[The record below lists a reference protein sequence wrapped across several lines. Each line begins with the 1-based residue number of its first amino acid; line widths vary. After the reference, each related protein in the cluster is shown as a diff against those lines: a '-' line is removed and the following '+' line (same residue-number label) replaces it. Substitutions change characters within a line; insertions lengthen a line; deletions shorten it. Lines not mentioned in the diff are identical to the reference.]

1 MESPCLS
8 TRQQALKVGCF
19 YWLRVKK
26 FELPSYR
33 IELGSC
39 LFRPMA
45 SLPPPSSPLHR
56 LDLIEFVPNQILI
69 ESHIEIVR
77 RSFIHC
83 LIRLPVARKLPLVA
97 RWLRLVANAKTSLQI
112 SPPTTSPCSPCNLFR
127 GQAAG
132 ATRENPLLAGN
143 PTTVRNQRQP
153 CLLIAVIASIWLSQV
168 SLMFSFVYSGTN
180 KRSRRSKQH
189 FFFCYHEM
197 LQFWGCGI
205 SLWNVH
211 HGLKLSPYAKHLGE
225 MSKKKSCHK
234 RFAAK
239 NISTAGLTLKSCKF

>member
-26 FELPSYR
+26 FEFPSYR

-97 RWLRLVANAKTSLQI
+97 RWLRLVRGDFAWWRTQKLHCKSVRRQLRHV
-112 SPPTTSPCSPCNLFR
+112 PP
-127 GQAAG
+127 
-132 ATRENPLLAGN
+132 AT
-143 PTTVRNQRQP
+143 
-153 CLLIAVIASIWLSQV
+153 C
-168 SLMFSFVYSGTN
+168 
-180 KRSRRSKQH
+180 
-189 FFFCYHEM
+189 
-197 LQFWGCGI
+197 
-205 SLWNVH
+205 
-211 HGLKLSPYAKHLGE
+211 
-225 MSKKKSCHK
+225 
-234 RFAAK
+234 FAAK
-239 NISTAGLTLKSCKF
+239 LQAPRGKTRFWRETRPQCATSANRAYW

>member
-26 FELPSYR
+26 FEFPSYR

-112 SPPTTSPCSPCNLFR
+112 SPPTTSPCSPCNLSR

-180 KRSRRSKQH
+180 KRSRRSEQH
-189 FFFCYHEM
+189 FFFVTMKCSNFEDVGFRFGTYIM
-197 LQFWGCGI
+197 VWNCLPMQNILAKCPKRKVVTSDLQPRIFRQPG
-205 SLWNVH
+205 
-211 HGLKLSPYAKHLGE
+211 GL
-225 MSKKKSCHK
+225 
-234 RFAAK
+234 
-239 NISTAGLTLKSCKF
+239 